1 MERPVQIS
9 RVMKQ
14 LLHRASTVA
23 AVQAVAIETPHDLL
37 QVLVPLLRM
46 ELNEEH
52 VLAVQR
58 KRQAMAKSGLAH
70 TLGLDEFIQPADVP
84 F

>member
-1 MERPVQIS
+1 
-9 RVMKQ
+9 
-14 LLHRASTVA
+14 
-23 AVQAVAIETPHDLL
+23 
-37 QVLVPLLRM
+37 M